1 MLIYHQLACAK
12 AKPKHKTKPK
22 QLKLKPFALLL
33 PLILVGCATFSPDGG
48 FNSVEKT
55 TQNYIKQKPVWVNT
69 DAQKQVATEQLNT
82 LLAKPLNV
90 NDVVQI
96 ALINNAQLQA
106 SFYDLQIAE
115 ANVVQ
120 AGRLPNPLFSM
131 LYAKNNGD
139 FKIEQAL
146 TFNILAL
153 FTMPKASAIEKQ
165 RFAATQNKVVLQ
177 VLESARQT
185 RNAYYDALA
194 ARESV
199 HYLTQVNDSA
209 EATAEFAKRMQN
221 AGNFSEL
228 DKAREQVF
236 YADAALELAHAKNS
250 QVQAEEALTSLLGL
264 RDRTAFT
271 LPERLPDLPKSN
283 DALKEVK
290 PEDFTKRLDIA
301 QMRSQTEALASQLG
315 LTKATRFVNVLE
327 LGPARVLEGKRS
339 DPYKKGITLSFE
351 LPIFDWGQSKVK
363 RAEATYMQALQHS
376 ANLAVVAASQVRSHY
391 AQYQASYAVA
401 LYYRDEV
408 VPLRKKMLQ
417 ENLLRYNGMLIGP
430 FELMADARAQVQS
443 VNSYI
448 AALRDFW
455 VADSNL
461 EMTLVGAPIDMKA
474 EF

>member
-1 MLIYHQLACAK
+1 MLK
-12 AKPKHKTKPK
+12 N
-22 QLKLKPFALLL
+22 KLKPAALLL
-33 PLILVGCATFSPDGG
+33 PLLLASCATFSPDGG
-48 FNSVEKT
+48 FGNVEKT
-55 TQNYIKQKPVWVNT
+55 TQTYIKQKPIWANS
-69 DAQKQVATEQLNT
+69 DAHKQAAAEQLKS
-82 LLAKPLNV
+82 LLAKPLSV
-90 NDVVQI
+90 SDAVQI

-106 SFYDLQIAE
+106 NFYDLQISE

-120 AGRLPNPLFSM
+120 AGRVPNPIFSM

-153 FTMPKASAIEKQ
+153 FTLPKASAVEKQ
-165 RFAATQNKVVLQ
+165 RFAATQNKVVLR
-177 VLESARQT
+177 VLDTARQT
-185 RNAYYDALA
+185 RNAYYEALA

-199 HYLTQVNDSA
+199 HYLAQVNDSA

-236 YADAALELAHAKNS
+236 YADAALELAQAKNQ
-250 QVQAEEALTSLLGL
+250 QVQAEEALTRLLGL
-264 RDRTAFT
+264 IERTAFS
-271 LPERLPDLPKSN
+271 LPERLPDLPKNN

-290 PEDFTKRLDIA
+290 PEDFAKRLDII
-301 QMRSQTEALASQLG
+301 QMRSNTEALASQLG
-315 LTKATRFVNVLE
+315 LTQATRFVNVLE

-339 DPYKKGITLSFE
+339 DPYKNGITLSFE

-376 ANLAVVAASQVRSHY
+376 ANLAVLAASQVRSHY
-391 AQYQASYAVA
+391 AQYQASYAIA
-401 LYYRDEV
+401 QYYRDDV

-430 FELMADARAQVQS
+430 FDLMADARAQVQS

-461 EMTLVGAPIDMKA
+461 EMTLVGEPMSDGPMSMKE

>member
-1 MLIYHQLACAK
+1 MKLSK
-12 AKPKHKTKPK
+12 
-22 QLKLKPFALLL
+22 KLKPAALLL
-33 PLILVGCATFSPDGG
+33 PLLLAGCATFSPDGG
-48 FNSVEKT
+48 FNGVEKT
-55 TQNYIKQKPVWVNT
+55 TQNYIKQKPIWAKT
-69 DAQKQVATEQLNT
+69 EAQKQATAEQLEV
-82 LLAKPLNV
+82 LLAAPLSV
-90 NDVVQI
+90 GDAVQI
-96 ALINNAQLQA
+96 ALINNANLQA
-106 SFYDLQIAE
+106 NFYDLQIAE

-120 AGRLPNPLFSM
+120 AGRIPNPIFSM
-131 LYAKNNGD
+131 LYAKNGGD

-165 RFAATQNKVVLQ
+165 RFAATQNKLVLQ
-177 VLESARQT
+177 VLDTARQT

-236 YADAALELAHAKNS
+236 YADAALELVRAKNM
-250 QVQAEEALTSLLGL
+250 QVQADEALTRLLGL
-264 RDRTAFT
+264 GERTAFT

-283 DALKEVK
+283 DDLKEVK
-290 PEDFTKRLDIA
+290 PEDFAKRLDMA
-301 QMRSQTEALASQLG
+301 QMRANTEALAQQLG
-315 LTKATRFVNVLE
+315 LSQATRFVNVLE

-376 ANLAVVAASQVRSHY
+376 ANLAVVAASQLRSHY
-391 AQYQASYAVA
+391 AQYQASYAIA
-401 LYYRDEV
+401 QYYRDDV

-430 FELMADARAQVQS
+430 FDLMADARAQVQS

-448 AALRDFW
+448 TALRDFW

-461 EMTLVGAPIDMKA
+461 EMALVGEPIDTKA

>member
-1 MLIYHQLACAK
+1 MFVHPHKK
-12 AKPKHKTKPK
+12 ALLKHKL
-22 QLKLKPFALLL
+22 LKINIIVLLL
-33 PLILVGCATFSPDGG
+33 PIILSGCATFSADGG
-48 FNSVEKT
+48 FGAVEKT
-55 TQNYIKQKPVWVNT
+55 TQTYIKQKPIWANSE
-69 DAQKQVATEQLNT
+69 AQKQAAAEQLAA
-82 LLAKPLNV
+82 LLARPLSV
-90 NDVVQI
+90 NDAVQI

-106 SFYDLQIAE
+106 NFYDLQIAE

-120 AGRLPNPLFSM
+120 AGRIPNPIFSM
-131 LYAKNNGD
+131 LYAKNGGE

-177 VLESARQT
+177 VLDTARQT

-199 HYLTQVNDSA
+199 RYLTQVNDSA
-209 EATAEFAKRMQN
+209 AATAEFAKRMQN

-250 QVQAEEALTSLLGL
+250 QVQAEEALTRLLGFSE
-264 RDRTAFT
+264 RTVFT

-283 DALKEVK
+283 DDLKQVK
-290 PEDFTKRLDIA
+290 SEDFAKRLDIA

-327 LGPARVLEGKRS
+327 LGPARVLEGSRNE
-339 DPYKKGITLSFE
+339 PYKKGVTLSFE
-351 LPIFDWGQSKVK
+351 LPIFDWGQSNVK
-363 RAEATYMQALQHS
+363 RAEATYMQSLQRS
-376 ANLAVVAASQVRSHY
+376 SNLAIVAASQVRSHY
-391 AQYQASYAVA
+391 AQYQASYAIA
-401 LYYRDEV
+401 QYYRDEV

-430 FELMADARAQVQS
+430 FDLMADARAQVQS

-461 EMTLVGAPIDMKA
+461 EMVLVGEPVNMN
-474 EF
+474 EGL

>member
-1 MLIYHQLACAK
+1 MLK
-12 AKPKHKTKPK
+12 N
-22 QLKLKPFALLL
+22 KLKPAALLL
-33 PLILVGCATFSPDGG
+33 PFLLASCATFSPDGG
-48 FNSVEKT
+48 FGAVEKS
-55 TQNYIKQKPVWVNT
+55 TQNYIKQKPIWANSE
-69 DAQKQVATEQLNT
+69 AQKQAATTQLAT
-82 LLAKPLNV
+82 LLAQPLSV
-90 NDVVQI
+90 NDAVQI
-96 ALINNAQLQA
+96 ALINNANLQA
-106 SFYDLQIAE
+106 NFYDLQIAE

-120 AGRLPNPLFSM
+120 AGRIPNPIFSM
-131 LYAKNNGD
+131 LYAKNGGE

-165 RFAATQNKVVLQ
+165 HFAATQNKVVLQ
-177 VLESARQT
+177 VLDTARQT

-209 EATAEFAKRMQN
+209 EATAEFAKRMQK

-236 YADAALELAHAKNS
+236 YADAALELTQAKNK
-250 QVQAEEALTSLLGL
+250 QVQAEEALTRLLGL
-264 RDRTAFT
+264 NERTAFT

-283 DALKEVK
+283 DDLKQVK
-290 PEDFTKRLDIA
+290 PEDFAKRLDIA
-301 QMRSQTEALASQLG
+301 QMRSETEALASQLG
-315 LTKATRFVNVLE
+315 LSKATRFVNVLE
-327 LGPARVLEGKRS
+327 LGPARVLEGKRD
-339 DPYKKGITLSFE
+339 DPYKKGVTLSFE
-351 LPIFDWGQSKVK
+351 LPIFDWGQSNVK
-363 RAEATYMQALQHS
+363 RAEATYMQSLQHS
-376 ANLAVVAASQVRSHY
+376 ANLAVIAASQVRSHY
-391 AQYQASYAVA
+391 AQYQASYAIA
-401 LYYRDEV
+401 QYYRDDV

-430 FELMADARAQVQS
+430 FDLMADARAQVQS

-461 EMTLVGAPIDMKA
+461 DMVLVGEPLENMAMK
-474 EF
+474 EGF

>member
-1 MLIYHQLACAK
+1 MLVHQHKRADF
-12 AKPKHKTKPK
+12 KHKLLKIKPII
-22 QLKLKPFALLL
+22 LLL
-33 PLILVGCATFSPDGG
+33 PLILSGCATFSTDGG
-48 FNSVEKT
+48 FGVVEKS
-55 TQNYIKQKPVWVNT
+55 TQDYIKQKPVWANT
-69 DAQKQVATEQLNT
+69 DAQRQSAARQLAA
-82 LLAKPLNV
+82 LLAQPLTV
-90 NDVVQI
+90 NDSVQI

-106 SFYDLQIAE
+106 NFYDLQIAE
-115 ANVVQ
+115 ASVVQ
-120 AGRLPNPLFSM
+120 AGRVPNPVFSM

-146 TFNILAL
+146 TFNVLAL
-153 FTMPKASAIEKQ
+153 FTMSKASAIEKQ

-177 VLESARQT
+177 VLDTARQT

-250 QVQAEEALTSLLGL
+250 QVQAEEALTRLLGL
-264 RDRTAFT
+264 SDRTAFT

-339 DPYKKGITLSFE
+339 DPYKKGVTLSFE
-351 LPIFDWGQSKVK
+351 LPIFDWGQSNVK

-376 ANLAVVAASQVRSHY
+376 ANLAVVAASSVRSHY
-391 AQYQASYAVA
+391 AQYQASYAIA
-401 LYYRDEV
+401 QYYRDDV
-408 VPLRKKMLQ
+408 VPLRNKMLQ
-417 ENLLRYNGMLIGP
+417 ENLHRYNGMLIGP
-430 FELMADARAQVQS
+430 FDLMADARAQVQS

-461 EMTLVGAPIDMKA
+461 EMALVGKPIENNAMK
-474 EF
+474 EGF

>member
-1 MLIYHQLACAK
+1 MLANPYQQAECIFK
-12 AKPKHKTKPK
+12 RMKIKPII
-22 QLKLKPFALLL
+22 LIL
-33 PLILVGCATFSPDGG
+33 PLILSGCATFSADGG
-48 FNSVEKT
+48 FGVVEKS
-55 TQNYIKQKPVWVNT
+55 TQHYIKQKPIWANSE
-69 DAQKQVATEQLNT
+69 AQKQAAAEQLAA
-82 LLAKPLNV
+82 LLARPLSV
-90 NDVVQI
+90 NDAVQI
-96 ALINNAQLQA
+96 ALINNANLQA
-106 SFYDLQIAE
+106 NFYDLQIAE

-120 AGRLPNPLFSM
+120 AGRIPNPIFSM
-131 LYAKNNGD
+131 LYAKNGGE

-177 VLESARQT
+177 VLDTARQT

-199 HYLTQVNDSA
+199 KYLTQVNDSA
-209 EATAEFAKRMQN
+209 AATAEFAKRMQN

-250 QVQAEEALTSLLGL
+250 QVQAEEALTRLLGL
-264 RDRTAFT
+264 HERTAFT

-283 DALKEVK
+283 DDLKQVK
-290 PEDFTKRLDIA
+290 PEDFAKRLDIA
-301 QMRSQTEALASQLG
+301 QMRSQTEALARQLG

-327 LGPARVLEGKRS
+327 LGPARVLEGKRG
-339 DPYKKGITLSFE
+339 DPYKKGVTLSFD

-363 RAEATYMQALQHS
+363 RAEATYMQSIQHS
-376 ANLAVVAASQVRSHY
+376 ANLAVIAASQVRSHY
-391 AQYQASYAVA
+391 AQYQASFSIAQ
-401 LYYRDEV
+401 YYRDEV

-417 ENLLRYNGMLIGP
+417 ENLLRYNGMLIGS
-430 FELMADARAQVQS
+430 FDLMMDARAQVQS

-461 EMTLVGAPIDMKA
+461 EIVLVGEPISGEQMSMN
-474 EF
+474 EGL

>member
-1 MLIYHQLACAK
+1 MLVHQHKRADFKYRLLRI
-12 AKPKHKTKPK
+12 KPIVI
-22 QLKLKPFALLL
+22 LL
-33 PLILVGCATFSPDGG
+33 PFILSGCATFSADGG
-48 FNSVEKT
+48 FGMVEKS
-55 TQNYIKQKPVWVNT
+55 TQDYIKQKPVWANT
-69 DAQKQVATEQLNT
+69 DAQRQSAARQLAD
-82 LLAKPLNV
+82 LLAQPLTV
-90 NDVVQI
+90 NDSVQI

-106 SFYDLQIAE
+106 NFYDLQIAE

-120 AGRLPNPLFSM
+120 AGRVPNPVFSM

-146 TFNILAL
+146 TFNVLAL
-153 FTMPKASAIEKQ
+153 FTMSKASAIEKQ

-177 VLESARQT
+177 VLDTARQT

-250 QVQAEEALTSLLGL
+250 QVQAEEALTRLLGL
-264 RDRTAFT
+264 SDRTAFT

-339 DPYKKGITLSFE
+339 DPYKKGVTLSFE
-351 LPIFDWGQSKVK
+351 LPIFDWGQSNVK

-376 ANLAVVAASQVRSHY
+376 ANLAVVAASSVRSHY
-391 AQYQASYAVA
+391 AQYQASYAIA
-401 LYYRDEV
+401 QYYRDDV
-408 VPLRKKMLQ
+408 VPLRNKMLQ
-417 ENLLRYNGMLIGP
+417 ENLHRYNGMLIGP
-430 FELMADARAQVQS
+430 FDLMADARAQVQS

-461 EMTLVGAPIDMKA
+461 EMALVGKPIENNAMK
-474 EF
+474 EGF

>member
-1 MLIYHQLACAK
+1 MLANPYQQAECIFK
-12 AKPKHKTKPK
+12 RMKIKPII
-22 QLKLKPFALLL
+22 LIL
-33 PLILVGCATFSPDGG
+33 PLILSGCATFSADGG
-48 FNSVEKT
+48 FGVVEKS
-55 TQNYIKQKPVWVNT
+55 TQHYIKQKPIWANSE
-69 DAQKQVATEQLNT
+69 AQKQAAAEQLAA
-82 LLAKPLNV
+82 LLARPLSV
-90 NDVVQI
+90 NDAVQI
-96 ALINNAQLQA
+96 ALINNANLQA
-106 SFYDLQIAE
+106 NFYDLQIAE

-120 AGRLPNPLFSM
+120 AGRIPNPIFSM
-131 LYAKNNGD
+131 LYAKNGGE

-177 VLESARQT
+177 VLDTARQT

-199 HYLTQVNDSA
+199 KYLTQVNDSA
-209 EATAEFAKRMQN
+209 AATAEFAKRMQN

-250 QVQAEEALTSLLGL
+250 QVQAEEALTRLLGL
-264 RDRTAFT
+264 HERTAFT

-283 DALKEVK
+283 DDLKQVK
-290 PEDFTKRLDIA
+290 PEDFAKRLDIA
-301 QMRSQTEALASQLG
+301 QMRSQTEALARQLG

-327 LGPARVLEGKRS
+327 LGPARVLEGKRG
-339 DPYKKGITLSFE
+339 DPYKKGVTLSFD

-363 RAEATYMQALQHS
+363 RAEATYMQSLQHS
-376 ANLAVVAASQVRSHY
+376 ANLAVIAASQVRSHY
-391 AQYQASYAVA
+391 AQYQASYAIA
-401 LYYRDEV
+401 QYYRDEV

-430 FELMADARAQVQS
+430 FDLMMDARAQVQS

-461 EMTLVGAPIDMKA
+461 EIVLVGEPISGEQMSMN
-474 EF
+474 EGL